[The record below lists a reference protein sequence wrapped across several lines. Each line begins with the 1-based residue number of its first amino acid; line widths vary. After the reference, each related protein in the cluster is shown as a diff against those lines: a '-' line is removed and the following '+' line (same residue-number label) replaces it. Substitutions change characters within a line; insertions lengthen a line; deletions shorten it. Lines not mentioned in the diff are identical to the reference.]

1 MALQIATTT
10 EQEWIIKMKKIEI
23 EDDKQSIEIR
33 LSRLKLFLAIIGSF
47 LFVLIGCSFINDPQ
61 GWNRNPAVV
70 YVVGIACVCFFGM
83 CLLYGLYK
91 LTDTNVGLRLDSE
104 GLYDNSNA
112 VSLGLIRWQDITGI
126 ETVQVGSTKM
136 LVISIS
142 NDEKYINNA
151 SNFFVK
157 RLAKMNKKS
166 YGSPVVIS
174 SVWLKTDFDSLK
186 SLVKSS
192 WRRFK

>member
-1 MALQIATTT
+1 
-10 EQEWIIKMKKIEI
+10 
-23 EDDKQSIEIR
+23 
-33 LSRLKLFLAIIGSF
+33 
-47 LFVLIGCSFINDPQ
+47 
-61 GWNRNPAVV
+61 
-70 YVVGIACVCFFGM
+70 M

-104 GLYDNSNA
+104 GLYDNSSA
-112 VSLGLIRWQDITGI
+112 ASLEHIRWQDITGI
-126 ETVQVGSTKM
+126 ETVEVASTKM

-142 NDEKYINNA
+142 NDEEYINNA

-157 RLAKMNKKS
+157 YLLKGNKKM

-174 SVWLKTDFDSLK
+174 SVALKTDFDSLK